1 MIGYSL
7 MFLLG
12 ALCGI
17 FCAALAAAA
26 GYGND
31 ERMQILKLKEKEVLH
46 LVSDLIMISQAL
58 VDIAD
63 RNGSNYGHRDA
74 VERADHI
81 VETYTRIFDGE
92 K

>member
-26 GYGND
+26 GND
-31 ERMQILKLKEKEVLH
+31 EKLHILKLKENDVLG
-46 LVSDLIMISQAL
+46 LLSDLVLISQAL

-63 RNGSNYGHRDA
+63 REGSNYGHREA

-81 VETYTRIFDGE
+81 VESYTRIFDGE

>member
-1 MIGYSL
+1 MIVYSL

-12 ALCGI
+12 VLCGI

-26 GYGND
+26 GGND
-31 ERMQILKLKEKEVLH
+31 EKMQILKLKEKEVLH
-46 LVSDLIMISQAL
+46 LVSDLVLISQAL

-63 RNGSNYGHRDA
+63 RNGSNYGHREA